1 MFRLFALLPFL
12 CFPLWLSAQS
22 SADFARE
29 LLLQLGNTEYE
40 GNRVHLLLSP
50 QEKYDT
56 LFSSIRAA
64 KHFVHIEYFWLADD
78 SVGHALVELLAE
90 KARQGVEV
98 RLLIDGYANHKS
110 KNSWKS
116 ARIDSLNA
124 MGIRAALFDP
134 LRFPWINHVYH
145 RDHRKIVIVDGQQVF
160 TGGMNIADYYLTGTQ
175 RSGTWR
181 DMHLCIEGP
190 AVDEFERVFSRIWAK
205 QTGEYLDSLKYHS
218 ESTSKG
224 DITLTIVNR
233 EPLQL
238 SERMRHAY
246 TACIDA
252 AQHEVRII
260 NPYPTN
266 VRMVRKAMRRA
277 LKRGVEVKI
286 MVSASNDVR
295 VTPCLIGVE
304 MRKLVKHGCEVYY
317 YEGGFHHSKV
327 MMVDGDFC
335 TIGTANLDGRSM
347 LYDYEINAFL
357 FDEEVTRQLNGVFDN
372 DLQNSQQ
379 LTLEGFKKRFSLK
392 QRIAGRLFYP
402 IKGLF

>member
-1 MFRLFALLPFL
+1 MFRLFALLPCL
-12 CFPLWLSAQS
+12 CFPLWLTAQT
-22 SADFARE
+22 SADFARD
-29 LLLQLGNTEYE
+29 LLRELGNTEYE
-40 GNRVHLLLSP
+40 GNKVLILSSP

-56 LFSSIRAA
+56 LLSSIRAA
-64 KHFVHIEYFWLADD
+64 RRYVHMEYFWIAND
-78 SVGHALVELLAE
+78 SVGRVLVTLLAE

-110 KNSWKS
+110 KDRWRKVDL
-116 ARIDSLNA
+116 DSLNA
-124 MGIRAALFDP
+124 MGIQAAIYDP

-145 RDHRKIVIVDGQQVF
+145 RDHRKIAIVDGQKVF
-160 TGGMNIADYYLTGTQ
+160 TGGMNIADYYLMGTH

-181 DMHLCIEGP
+181 DMHLCLEGP

-218 ESTSKG
+218 DSIARG
-224 DITLTIVNR
+224 DVTLSIVNR
-233 EPLQL
+233 EPLHL

-252 AQHEVRII
+252 AQREVRII
-260 NPYPTN
+260 NPYLTN

-277 LKRGVEVKI
+277 LKRGVEVRI
-286 MVSASNDVR
+286 MVSASSDVR

-304 MRKLVKHGCEVYY
+304 MRKLMKKGCEVYY

-327 MMVDGDFC
+327 MMVDGEFC
-335 TIGTANLDGRSM
+335 TIGTANLDGRSL
-347 LYDYEINAFL
+347 LYDYEINAFI
-357 FDEEVTRQLNGVFDN
+357 FDRDLTRQLNAVFDH
-372 DLQNSQQ
+372 DLTGSQR
-379 LTLEGFKKRFSLK
+379 LTPEGFKQRFSLK
-392 QRIAGRLFYP
+392 QRIAGRVFYP